1 MAVSMRPIS
10 SKRVISLD
18 FRFVLVIVAQSQ
30 QTLRM
35 FDDESGIKC
44 IRLFFLIDSVDC
56 FKDLTSDKLIVSIN
70 CVYDFPWPTVFMS
83 AIVEAK
89 K

>member
-1 MAVSMRPIS
+1 
-10 SKRVISLD
+10 
-18 FRFVLVIVAQSQ
+18 
-30 QTLRM
+30 M

-56 FKDLTSDKLIVSIN
+56 FKDLASDKLIVSIN
-70 CVYDFPWPTVFMS
+70 CVYDFPWPAVFMS